1 MNKTVFN
8 WSLQSSSLP
17 RNIMRTIYR
26 VASNLAILITY
37 LKKFFHFIFQLWKWV
52 HFRNFWFVKWKLKIS
67 NNTANSWLQN
77 NNNNNNRVYSRNQL
91 FTKKK
96 DKTSKTKNMLPSHSF
111 KKKNSKNSSTERD
124 SIFRINSQISHLK
137 WFILE
142 TLMRHF
148 GK

>member
-91 FTKKK
+91 FTKKR
-96 DKTSKTKNMLPSHSF
+96 TKRQKRRICCQVTAS
-111 KKKNSKNSSTERD
+111 KKK
-124 SIFRINSQISHLK
+124 IPRILVLK
-137 WFILE
+137 EIQFLE
-142 TLMRHF
+142 LIHKF
-148 GK
+148 HIWNGLY